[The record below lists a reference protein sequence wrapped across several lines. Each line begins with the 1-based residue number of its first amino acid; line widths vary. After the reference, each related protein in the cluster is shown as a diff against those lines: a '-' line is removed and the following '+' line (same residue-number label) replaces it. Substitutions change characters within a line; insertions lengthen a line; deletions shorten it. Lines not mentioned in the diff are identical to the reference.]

1 MTRALCLTPAFA
13 LLAAPALAGPPVPAH
28 VDPGAKWVLHVDL
41 ETMNDSQLGGFV
53 MDMLAKETDDFEDVR
68 EIMPNFWPGPK
79 GGMFGLTFF
88 GSALDF
94 DEGEVPEGFVA
105 VLYGNEQIA
114 GWGSMLEAIALHHGI
129 EDQLHKKE
137 LHGCDVWSVPMD
149 EGGRIY
155 AALAEGRGDRLAWVI
170 AFDQGHLDHALATL
184 TEGSGGSE
192 LLPRDG
198 WREGTIAFLAT
209 SAVADIPM
217 DDMHSRVFDG
227 ARSVKFRVGESE
239 GDAFLQ
245 ASLDTGDDQKAQ
257 SVLSISQG
265 LMALGNL
272 AAAEDEELAQ
282 VMRIAQGVKFSA
294 AGSSVLLDFTRD
306 AGEMVGFLEDLVDDR
321 RELHN
326 HDHDHEGEQPKPAK
340 TKEAW

>member
-1 MTRALCLTPAFA
+1 MHRQMYTALPLA
-13 LLAAPALAGPPVPAH
+13 LLAAPALAGPPVAAH

-41 ETMNDSQLGGFV
+41 ETMNDTKLGGFV
-53 MDMLAKETDDFEDVR
+53 MDMLASETNDFADIR

-79 GGMFGLTFF
+79 GGMFGLTLS
-88 GSALDF
+88 GSSLDF
-94 DEGEVPEGFVA
+94 EDEEVPEGFVA
-105 VLYGNEQIA
+105 ILYGNEQIA

-155 AALAEGRGDRLAWVI
+155 AALAEGQGDRLAWVI
-170 AFDQGHLDHALATL
+170 SFDSGNLDHALATL

-227 ARSVKFRVGESE
+227 ARSVKFRVGESA

-265 LMALGNL
+265 LMALGSL
-272 AAAEDEELAQ
+272 AAADDPELAHVMQ
-282 VMRIAQGVKFSA
+282 VAQGVKFSA
-294 AGSSVLLDFTRD
+294 AGSSVLLDFNHD
-306 AGEMVGFLEDLVDDR
+306 ADEMVTFLDEMFNVNLDFGGDDA
-321 RELHN
+321 
-326 HDHDHEGEQPKPAK
+326 DADEQPKPAK
-340 TKEAW
+340 SKEAW